1 MSCFG
6 EFTHRGPV
14 RGAFGTGLR
23 LGGRLDRYVAELFI
37 GSYTVALLLVVG
49 IFVIINLA
57 SNIDEYLRPGPDGT
71 TPSGLLVAKLYV
83 YQTPFLFLEVA
94 PFVTLVGGLFTA
106 SRLMKNREIVA
117 GLAAGVSVRRS
128 LLFVFLLG
136 GLLGVGMFGFREW
149 VAESLGA
156 RRDALIDY
164 LVERRP
170 EEVLENL
177 WVKDPKGNPV
187 RVEAFYP
194 GTFGAAPRIDGLGA
208 TLRKGTSW
216 TNVVAAS
223 AVFDRAQNQWVLEAG
238 SREDV
243 DGGAQT
249 REPLATLD
257 GALFSPRDLRTAWK
271 GRRHPTELSFAE
283 TLDLLRRD
291 PDAVGW
297 QTLLQANMAFP
308 FAHLVLLF
316 VGLPFLLG
324 HERSKGPSG
333 GLWVFFLCLCYFGT
347 DFVCRSLGLQGQ
359 LDPLMA
365 AWLPILFFGSLGV
378 VLFTSART

>member
-1 MSCFG
+1 MSSFRDF
-6 EFTHRGPV
+6 EHRAPV
-14 RGAFGTGLR
+14 GGALRTGLR
-23 LGGRLDRYVAELFI
+23 LGGRLDRYVAELFV
-37 GSYTVALLLVVG
+37 GSYAVALLLVVG

-57 SNIDEYLRPGPDGT
+57 SNIDEYLRAGPDGS
-71 TPSGLLVAKLYV
+71 TPSGWLVVKLYI

-106 SRLMKNREIVA
+106 SRLMKNREVVA
-117 GLAAGVSVRRS
+117 GLAAGVSVRRM
-128 LLFVFLLG
+128 LLPVFLIG
-136 GLLGVGMFGFREW
+136 GLLGAGMFGFREW
-149 VAESLGA
+149 VAESLGG
-156 RRDALIDY
+156 RRDALLDY

-187 RVEAFYP
+187 RVEAYYP
-194 GTFGAAPRIDGLGA
+194 GTWGVAPRLEGLGA
-208 TLRKGTSW
+208 TLRKGNSW
-216 TNVVAAS
+216 TNVVATR
-223 AVFDRAQNQWVLEAG
+223 AVFDKARNVWDLEGG

-249 REPLATLD
+249 REQLATLD
-257 GALFSPRDLRTAWK
+257 GELFSPRDLRTAWK
-271 GRRHPTELSFAE
+271 GRVQPTELSFQE
-283 TLDLLRRD
+283 TLDLLARD

-297 QTLLQANMAFP
+297 QTLLQSNLAFP

-324 HERSKGPSG
+324 HARSKGPSG
-333 GLWVFFLCLCYFGT
+333 GLWVFFLCLCYFGA
-347 DFVCRSLGLQGQ
+347 DFICRSLGLQGQ

-378 VLFTSART
+378 VLFTAART